1 MVKGKTNFLGRLNR
15 ALYEAGLISKN
26 MLQETSDSSVDPDP
40 LGLSMIKNLGE
51 PFDDK
56 PSVKSS
62 RPDSDHP
69 CEYCGAT
76 SKVSAVPGDDGFS
89 YVCAQCFINLRLGAK
104 YPRVEQG
111 KPGELPQLQS
121 RRRRKFDP
129 DHGDIKYGGD

>member
-1 MVKGKTNFLGRLNR
+1 MVKAKTNFLGRLNR

-26 MLQETSDSSVDPDP
+26 MLQETSDPPIDPDP

-51 PFDDK
+51 PFNDK

-62 RPDSDHP
+62 RPESDQS

-89 YVCAQCFINLRLGAK
+89 YVCAQCFTNLRLGAK

-111 KPGELPQLQS
+111 KPGELPQLRL

-129 DHGDIKYGGD
+129 DHTNIEYGG